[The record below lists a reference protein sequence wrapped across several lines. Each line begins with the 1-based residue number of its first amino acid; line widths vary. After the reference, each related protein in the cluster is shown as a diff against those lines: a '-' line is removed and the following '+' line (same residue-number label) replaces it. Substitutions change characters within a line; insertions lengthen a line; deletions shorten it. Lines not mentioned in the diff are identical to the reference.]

1 MHNRQICR
9 NFTVTNQ
16 PNIKPTHESKAN
28 TGRHSHARRSYI
40 SISKITRHRHQ
51 PAARQRLPD
60 GLLHLPAQHLFYAWS
75 TDGLNWQQAN
85 GGKPVFTAYDESIW
99 MRDPYLN
106 RVTRNGKDTFHLV
119 HTWGWDNP
127 AIFHWQSDDLIHW
140 TAADGGTTTDS
151 GKIYVMDGKDGR
163 PESPNAWAPEFTYV
177 PEEDTFY
184 IYWSSRID
192 DRQRHYVT
200 TTRDWKTFTT
210 PRPLFDPGFT
220 AIDLTVVRQGDT
232 FYGYYK
238 DERNGEKTILA
249 ATTSNLDPA
258 VDTFGDTPVRVLPK
272 DYGIE
277 VEGPPCSAPSE
288 VTATS
293 ATTTNSSATQACH
306 TYAAPTFR
314 KATGRLIPDTEVT
327 NVPEVKHGSVT
338 IISRDELLPS
348 SNRTVRQ

>member
-1 MHNRQICR
+1 MKAKQILAGIAMLAAATSASAKSPATDIRQ
-9 NFTVTNQ
+9 
-16 PNIKPTHESKAN
+16 
-28 TGRHSHARRSYI
+28 
-40 SISKITRHRHQ
+40 
-51 PAARQRLPD
+51 LPD
-60 GLLHLPAQHLFYAWS
+60 SVYLMAYFTSPAQHLFYAWS

-151 GKIYVMDGKDGR
+151 GKIYVMDGKEGR

-192 DRQRHYVT
+192 NRQCHYVT
-200 TTRDWKTFTT
+200 TTRDWQTFTT

-220 AIDLTVVRQGDT
+220 AIDLTVIRDGNT

-249 ATTSNLDPA
+249 TSTSSLDPT
-258 VDTFGDTPVRVLPK
+258 VDTFDVNSVRVLPK
-272 DYGIE
+272 DYNVE
-277 VEGPPCSAPSE
+277 VEGPT
-288 VTATS
+288 V
-293 ATTTNSSATQACH
+293 
-306 TYAAPTFR
+306 FR
-314 KATGRLIPDTEVT
+314 KIGGDGYIGYFDKFIGDSGLSYIQCDDLRSNDWQLIPDSQTT
-327 NVPEVKHGSVT
+327 NVPDVKHGSV
-338 IISRDELLPS
+338 IIVSREELLPLLK
-348 SNRTVRQ
+348 

>member
-1 MHNRQICR
+1 MKAKQILAGIAMLAAA
-9 NFTVTNQ
+9 TSASAKSPATD
-16 PNIKPTHESKAN
+16 
-28 TGRHSHARRSYI
+28 I
-40 SISKITRHRHQ
+40 SQ
-51 PAARQRLPD
+51 LPD
-60 GLLHLPAQHLFYAWS
+60 SVYLMAYFTSPAQHLFYAWS

-106 RVTRNGKDTFHLV
+106 RVTRDGKDTFHLV

-151 GKIYVMDGKDGR
+151 GKIYVMDGKEGR

-177 PEEDTFY
+177 PEDDTFY

-277 VEGPPCSAPSE
+277 VEGPT
-288 VTATS
+288 V
-293 ATTTNSSATQACH
+293 
-306 TYAAPTFR
+306 FR
-314 KATGRLIPDTEVT
+314 TIGGDGYIGYYDKFIGDTGLSYIRCTDLQKGDWQLIPDTEVT

-338 IISRDELLPS
+338 IISRDELLPLLK
-348 SNRTVRQ
+348 